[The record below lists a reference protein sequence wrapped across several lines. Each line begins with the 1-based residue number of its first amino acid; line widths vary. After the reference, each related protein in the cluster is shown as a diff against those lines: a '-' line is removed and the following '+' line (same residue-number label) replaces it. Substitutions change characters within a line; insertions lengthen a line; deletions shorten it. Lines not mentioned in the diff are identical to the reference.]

1 MASVVGGQQ
10 AAGNGRQL
18 VALGVLAFVLG
29 LVVYLFDR
37 DPARSSLIPAAV
49 PMADT
54 PLFGAAANWLPS
66 FLHPFAF
73 SLFTAAAC
81 APRGRPRYEACAVWW
96 SVNIVFEIAQA
107 PSISRAFADGTDQFF
122 GPMWVTR
129 SLSNYLLMGTFDHA
143 DALAVTAGALAAAAV
158 LHLTQPREATDA
170 G

>member
-1 MASVVGGQQ
+1 MAGVVGGQQ
-10 AAGNGRQL
+10 AAGNGRLLL
-18 VALGVLAFVLG
+18 VALAAFALG
-29 LVVYLFDR
+29 LVIYLFDR
-37 DPARSSLIPAAV
+37 DPARSSLIPAVAA
-49 PMADT
+49 MADT

-81 APRGRPRYEACAVWW
+81 APRSRPRYEVCAVWW

-107 PSISRAFADGTDQFF
+107 PSISQAFAEGADQFF

-129 SLSNYLLMGTFDHA
+129 TLSNYLLTGTFDHA
-143 DALAVTAGALAAAAV
+143 DVLAATAGALAAGAV
-158 LHLTQPREATDA
+158 LHLMRPREATDA

>member
-1 MASVVGGQQ
+1 MAGVVGGQQ

-18 VALGVLAFVLG
+18 VALGALALVFG

-37 DPARSSLIPAAV
+37 EPARSSLIPAAAA
-49 PMADT
+49 MADT
-54 PLFGAAANWLPS
+54 PLFGAAASWLPS
-66 FLHPFAF
+66 LLHPFAF

-81 APRGRPRYEACAVWW
+81 APHGRPRYEACAVWW

-107 PSISRAFADGTDQFF
+107 PSISRAFAEGTDQFF

-129 SLSNYLLMGTFDHA
+129 PLSNYLLMGTFDLA
-143 DALAVTAGALAAAAV
+143 DVLAATAGALAAAAV
-158 LHLTQPREATDA
+158 LHLMQHREATDV